1 MIEPRRFRETCPA
14 PYIPKVRA
22 AIGPPDKE
30 TFLKTVVIDIP
41 AAIDR
46 LKGLT
51 DPATVRLI
59 RDRASARGLVGVVE
73 AADARLAELAPTNAK
88 APKARTV
95 RPRRKSSLV
104 AG

>member
-1 MIEPRRFRETCPA
+1 M
-14 PYIPKVRA
+14 
-22 AIGPPDKE
+22 
-30 TFLKTVVIDIP
+30 VVIDIP

-59 RDRASARGLVGVVE
+59 RDRASARGLADVVE
-73 AADARLAELAPTNAK
+73 AAGARLAELVPTKAR

-95 RPRRKSSLV
+95 KPRRKSRLI

>member
-1 MIEPRRFRETCPA
+1 M
-14 PYIPKVRA
+14 RA

-51 DPATVRLI
+51 DLATVRLI
-59 RDRASARGLVGVVE
+59 RDRASARGLVGVE
-73 AADARLAELAPTNAK
+73 AADARLAELAPTKSK

-95 RPRRKSSLV
+95 KPRRKSSLV